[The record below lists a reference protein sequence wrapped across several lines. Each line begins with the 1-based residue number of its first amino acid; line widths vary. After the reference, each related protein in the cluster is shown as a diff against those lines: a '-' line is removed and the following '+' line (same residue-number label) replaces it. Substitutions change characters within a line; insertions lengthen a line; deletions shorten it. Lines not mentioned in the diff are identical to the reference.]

1 MATRKLKHESARR
14 IPFLVEEVGSDLVRL
29 DIATGGDSIR
39 DLSRGVKL
47 VMRLAFS
54 SQTTNQPTQVVQR
67 SIRKMS
73 SSLGSASRERPI
85 YFQKQPCPMRQRQ
98 VTCQR
103 RRWSRTHVVRPTVP
117 SVEQRELRRYTE
129 RPPLLASGSAMSQL
143 GSRQFLRWSKK

>member
-73 SSLGSASRERPI
+73 SSLG
-85 YFQKQPCPMRQRQ
+85 
-98 VTCQR
+98 R
-103 RRWSRTHVVRPTVP
+103 R
-117 SVEQRELRRYTE
+117 
-129 RPPLLASGSAMSQL
+129 
-143 GSRQFLRWSKK
+143 K